1 MNTPKPE
8 EAWVASVN
16 MHIRNVGRVLSMFC
30 EQLMDK
36 ALFHDASKKQSPEA
50 EVFAEYT
57 PKLKTVVFLSDEYKQ
72 NLADMGPALQ
82 HHYANNSHHPEHFPN
97 GVAGMTLSDLI
108 EMFADWYVASMRKRE
123 GDPAKSV
130 AMNAERF
137 GFDPQLTQILLN
149 TIPEMADTVYVQKLE
164 YEDA

>member
-1 MNTPKPE
+1 MNDVKPE
-8 EAWVASVN
+8 ESWVASVN

-36 ALFHDASKKQSPEA
+36 AVFHDASKKQSPEA

-57 PKLKTVVFLSDEYKQ
+57 PKLKTVKFLSDEYKQ
-72 NLADMGPALQ
+72 NLVNMGPALD
-82 HHYANNSHHPEHFPN
+82 HHYANNRHHPEHFPD

-108 EMFADWYVASMRKRE
+108 EMFADWYVASMRNRD
-123 GDPAKSV
+123 GDPARSV

-137 GFDPQLTQILLN
+137 GLDPMLTQILLN
-149 TIPEMADTVYVQKLE
+149 TIPGMADTVYVQKLE